1 MNKKHTHLVIVKAD
15 TNDADYVEQ
24 STFLNLS
31 NSNDLEALELVR
43 KVSKV
48 LGETKGKFEYN
59 WPENGY
65 VNGDSYE
72 QYSDYLTEDEINAFS
87 SAFVPNSENGV
98 HSICNI
104 KIVEVSNVEVL
115 YSEYQ

>member
-1 MNKKHTHLVIVKAD
+1 MNKNTHLVIVKAD

-24 STFLNLS
+24 STFLNVS
-31 NSNDLEALELVR
+31 ETNDLEALELVR

-59 WPENGY
+59 WPQNEY
-65 VNGDSYE
+65 SEGDLYE
-72 QYSDYLTEDEINAFS
+72 QYSDYLTEDEIGAF
-87 SAFVPNSENGV
+87 AQEFVPSSENGV

-104 KIVEVSNVEVL
+104 EIVEVSNLEIL
-115 YSEYQ
+115 YNEYQ